1 MKLTSGS
8 QSSKKCLVNKADG
21 EKDRKRERKREGE
34 LVKIHNE
41 DESSFSKP
49 TKQLNINAL
58 KNPIFQKPHRATVYS

>member
-8 QSSKKCLVNKADG
+8 QSSKKCLVNKADR
-21 EKDRKRERKREGE
+21 EKDRERKREGE